1 MKSSALSRRR
11 FLLASSALA
20 ASAAGTARA
29 AKPASAQTGLA
40 SKYLIVC
47 CDGGGIR
54 GLVTSLLL
62 RQLDTDQPGFLQ
74 QAYLTAG
81 TSTGG
86 IISLGLACGVAPG
99 TLVNLYQMDGA
110 KIFTESACR
119 AAGEFRVP
127 RNPSRALRGT
137 LGETWWQFFLDHL
150 NDLVCP
156 WYDNASLQSL
166 LETIL
171 GPTASATL
179 DSLVNPAR
187 PRYVLVNTL
196 QLCSP
201 ANVWTPLQLTNLPNL
216 QGNASGGT
224 RVIDAALST
233 GAAPVYFPPYDHP
246 AYGFCADGGL
256 FANNPGGAALTTLI
270 ESGVPLDSIWMLS
283 LGTGNTQNCY
293 PASLIN
299 APGASSFGAIYWMW
313 PVSQPQTP
321 VAGQPYTPSFPLMDA
336 VFDATAQMDVYYCS
350 RLLPGRY
357 QRANVPLS
365 QPVPLD
371 DFSPTAI
378 ASMLDSTSTYIQ
390 QSSEWA
396 AIRAW
401 IGANFG

>member
-1 MKSSALSRRR
+1 
-11 FLLASSALA
+11 
-20 ASAAGTARA
+20 
-29 AKPASAQTGLA
+29 
-40 SKYLIVC
+40 
-47 CDGGGIR
+47 
-54 GLVTSLLL
+54 
-62 RQLDTDQPGFLQ
+62 
-74 QAYLTAG
+74 
-81 TSTGG
+81 
-86 IISLGLACGVAPG
+86 
-99 TLVNLYQMDGA
+99 LVNLYQTDGA

-119 AAGEFRVP
+119 AGGEFRVP
-127 RNPSRALRGT
+127 NNPSRALKGT
-137 LGETWWQFFLDHL
+137 LGETWWQFILDHL

-156 WYDNASLQSL
+156 WYDNAPLRSL

-171 GPTASATL
+171 DAMASATL

-246 AYGFCADGGL
+246 TYGFCADGGL
-256 FANNPGGAALTTLI
+256 FANNPGAAAVTTLL
-270 ESGVPLDSIWMLS
+270 ESGIPLDSIWMLS
-283 LGTGNTQNCY
+283 LSTGNTQNCY

-299 APGASSFGAIYWMW
+299 AAGASSFGSIYWMW
-313 PVSQPQTP
+313 PEPQPLTP
-321 VAGQPYTPSFPLMDA
+321 VTGQPYTPSFPLMEA
-336 VFDATAQMDVYYCS
+336 VFDATAQMDAYYCS

-357 QRANVPLS
+357 QRANVPLT

-371 DFSPTAI
+371 DFSATAI
-378 ASMLDSTSTYIQ
+378 ETMLSSTKDYIQ
-390 QSSEWA
+390 QSPEWA
-396 AIRAW
+396 AIRTW